1 VIRIDVPDVASAGT
15 LIRLLIGP
23 VDAECVSLDAAR
35 LSVCVDDPA
44 MAPGTVAKRVE
55 HWLAEVG
62 AASAR
67 VHDDRGWFIVRH
79 HGSTTAVAV
88 TPKPTAV
95 AHEVAS
101 APLVAIPAAPV
112 P

>member
-1 VIRIDVPDVASAGT
+1 VIRIDVPDVSSAGT

-23 VDAECVSLDAAR
+23 VDAERVSLDAAR
-35 LSVCVDDPA
+35 LNVCIDDPGV
-44 MAPGTVAKRVE
+44 APGTVAKRVE

-62 AASAR
+62 AESAR

-79 HGSTTAVAV
+79 HRPTTVA
-88 TPKPTAV
+88 
-95 AHEVAS
+95 VAS